1 MFKMFSGRG
10 YCTQPT
16 CFPVLGA
23 PPVLVFLCKTH
34 CRHMLCYRH
43 WLSHQ
48 TTIVDDQQEMDHSSS
63 SRNFKEMKIRQCWF
77 VLFSCYTWF
86 RSWWT
91 GKCSRSFKRMYKSRR
106 TSHTGKE
113 YSSITR
119 KYRLS
124 FSYTKKQ
131 HEYLYL

>member
-63 SRNFKEMKIRQCWF
+63 SINLKEMENTTMLIC
-77 VLFSCYTWF
+77 V
-86 RSWWT
+86 
-91 GKCSRSFKRMYKSRR
+91 
-106 TSHTGKE
+106 
-113 YSSITR
+113 I
-119 KYRLS
+119 
-124 FSYTKKQ
+124 
-131 HEYLYL
+131 